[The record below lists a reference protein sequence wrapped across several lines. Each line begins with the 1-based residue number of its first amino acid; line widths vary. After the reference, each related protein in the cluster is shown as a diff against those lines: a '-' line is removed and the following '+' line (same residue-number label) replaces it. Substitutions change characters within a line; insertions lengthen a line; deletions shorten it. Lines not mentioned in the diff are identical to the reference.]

1 MKAATVQHGDEKWM
15 RRALALARQGCG
27 LTRPNPPVGAVVV
40 RNGRCVGGGFHRKA
54 GGPHAEV
61 YALQQAGARAQGAT
75 LYVTLEPCS
84 TRGRTGPCTELILKS
99 RVRRVVAAMQ
109 DPNPRHAGR
118 GFKILRAAGIEVTQG
133 VCEAEARPLLAPFA
147 KRILFGMPW
156 VTLKLGMTLDGR
168 IADGRGRSQWITGEP
183 ARKLVQQWRREA
195 DAILVGAET
204 LRADDPQLT
213 CRLCKQHTAWRVVV
227 TQSGRIPAKARL
239 FRDADAAKTIVAT
252 STKSAPLVRRALG
265 DSLAAVW
272 ALPGKKNGI
281 DLRMLLERLA
291 ECNVMQVLCEG
302 GGGLAASLLA
312 AGLADELRLF
322 LAPKVL
328 GGDGVPGFGA
338 RRWTLDRAPELT
350 ITGSRMVGADML
362 VEAVPK
368 AQKGRKPCLPD

>member
-1 MKAATVQHGDEKWM
+1 MKAGTVQHGDEKWM
-15 RRALALARQGCG
+15 RQALALARQGCG

-40 RNGRCVGGGFHRKA
+40 SNGKRVGKGFHRKA

-61 YALQQAGARAQGAT
+61 YALRQAGARAQGAT

-84 TRGRTGPCTELILKS
+84 TQGRTGPCTELILQS
-99 RVRRVVAAMQ
+99 RVRRVVVAMQ

-118 GFKILRAAGIEVTQG
+118 GFKILRAAGIEVVQG

-147 KRILFGMPW
+147 KRMLFGMPW

-168 IADGRGRSQWITGEP
+168 IADCRGRSKWITGEP
-183 ARKLVQQWRREA
+183 ARGLVQQWRREA

-213 CRLCKQHTAWRVVV
+213 CRLRKQQTAWRVVV
-227 TQSGRIPAKARL
+227 TQSGKVPAKARL

-252 STKSAPLVRRALG
+252 SAKAAPRVRKALG

-272 ALPGKKNGI
+272 ALPGRKDGL
-281 DLRMLLERLA
+281 DLRVLLERLA

-302 GGGLAASLLA
+302 GGGLAASLLES
-312 AGLADELRLF
+312 GLADELRLF
-322 LAPKVL
+322 LAPKLL

-338 RRWTLDRAPELT
+338 RRWTLDGAPELT

-368 AQKGRKPCLPD
+368 A